1 MPNQGGFHEKHVQAG
16 QQSHKNETL
25 SAKLPAK
32 KIGRKASAARRAISP
47 MTANMPL
54 KPAAR
59 VASTR
64 PKIIEPATANG
75 GGLFL

>member
-32 KIGRKASAARRAISP
+32 KDRKESERGEKGNFADDRQHAFEAGRK
-47 MTANMPL
+47 
-54 KPAAR
+54 
-59 VASTR
+59 
-64 PKIIEPATANG
+64 G
-75 GGLFL
+75 GKH